1 MNQKLKN
8 KFNDI
13 LQELNSIDITEVEK
27 HQETLENMLT
37 KTRTAINML
46 RDINPN
52 LLASLNI
59 QSTNSK
65 TAEWFEL
72 DRKNKIEPIVPPKLK
87 KDLLGIC
94 ENAKIHT
101 LSCLLLGLGNG
112 YWIDHLSAFEQ
123 IHTVD
128 FYPHIPEELN
138 KKYQPKF
145 LAHLIH
151 CMLDANHGYTNLDII
166 PNDEVG
172 YIFSWDFL
180 PYFTVPQLKN
190 YLHK

>member
-72 DRKNKIEPIVPPKLK
+72 DRKNKIEPIVPPK
-87 KDLLGIC
+87 
-94 ENAKIHT
+94 T
-101 LSCLLLGLGNG
+101 
-112 YWIDHLSAFEQ
+112 
-123 IHTVD
+123 
-128 FYPHIPEELN
+128 
-138 KKYQPKF
+138 
-145 LAHLIH
+145 
-151 CMLDANHGYTNLDII
+151 
-166 PNDEVG
+166 
-172 YIFSWDFL
+172 
-180 PYFTVPQLKN
+180 
-190 YLHK
+190 